1 MGEPDVDARHWQEHG
16 NCALLGRR
24 LLVSSNHC
32 VVDLNLRGRGDERDQ
47 KAASLRKCSDITF
60 DPEEQ
65 VVLYRLREPG
75 PSYNGESGFKQRSH
89 HDLQNITL
97 NIRGDQRWSWKP

>member
-47 KAASLRKCSDITF
+47 KAASLRKCSDIVV

-65 VVLYRLREPG
+65 VALYRFREPG
-75 PSYNGESGFKQRSH
+75 LSYNGKNGFEQRSN
-89 HDLQNITL
+89 HDPQNIIL
-97 NIRGDQRWSWKP
+97 SVRGDQRLS